1 MSAQVPQN
9 WVRTPSIL
17 LVEDDL
23 DLAVLYRHAL
33 EHQGQDVTHATSGHQ
48 ALRLARTLAH
58 DLILMDI
65 GLPDQSGIEVMRLL
79 RADPATAELPMVVLS
94 NYSDP
99 ELAHAAESLG
109 VLGYFVKFETPPLA
123 LADTVLRLLS

>member
-1 MSAQVPQN
+1 MSAVVPDD

-33 EHQGQDVTHATSGHQ
+33 EHLGHEVTHATNGRQ
-48 ALRLARTLAH
+48 ALRMARTLAH

-65 GLPDQSGIEVMRLL
+65 GLPDQSGIEIMRML
-79 RADPATAELPMVVLS
+79 RDDPATADLPLVVLS

-99 ELAHAAESLG
+99 ELAASAEALG

-123 LADTVLRLLS
+123 LAGTVDRFLG